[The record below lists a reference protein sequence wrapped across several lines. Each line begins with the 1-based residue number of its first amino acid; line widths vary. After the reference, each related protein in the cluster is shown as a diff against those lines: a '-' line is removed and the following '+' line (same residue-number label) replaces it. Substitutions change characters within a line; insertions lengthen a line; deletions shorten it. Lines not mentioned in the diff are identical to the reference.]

1 MEIKIS
7 KGARSCHRC
16 EREFVHEEEIGS
28 AVRNTDEGL
37 AREDYCAACWAQTER
52 KDLYSFWA
60 PRYYDPRV
68 AEQAPEEAYSPL
80 RRMFYEAAESEDRA
94 ERARAF
100 LVAQL
105 LRRQKVFRL
114 IKESDEGEGETRT
127 YLYTD
132 RIGNRL
138 VEVRDPSF
146 SYQELDNARH
156 GLVQYLVAS
165 EQAAKQQES
174 EANGHN
180 TVEQKA

>member
-7 KGARSCHRC
+7 KGSRTCHGC
-16 EREFVHEEEIGS
+16 AREFVHEEEISS
-28 AVRNTDEGL
+28 AVRRLEDGL
-37 AREDYCAACWAQTER
+37 QREDYCATCWQQVER
-52 KDLYSFWA
+52 PALYSFWS
-60 PRYYDPRV
+60 PRYADPRV
-68 AEQAPEEAYSPL
+68 AEQEPEEAYSPL
-80 RRMFYEAAESEDRA
+80 RQLFYEAAESEDRA

-100 LVAQL
+100 LAAQL

-114 IKESDEGEGETRT
+114 IKESDEREGEIRT

-156 GLVQYLVAS
+156 GLVQYLREA
-165 EQAAKQQES
+165 EQAVKQQET
-174 EANGHN
+174 EANGHIN
-180 TVEQKA
+180 TV